1 MRLLKMSCPIRIF
14 TSYMESS
21 MQIPY
26 LYRSENGQ
34 VGTISLGP
42 DAIAQN
48 GLSHQDL
55 YFLHGIFNA
64 DPLFISLY
72 RSEN

>member
-1 MRLLKMSCPIRIF
+1 MRLLKMSFLIRIF
-14 TSYMESS
+14 TSYMDSS

-34 VGTISLGP
+34 VGTIGFGP

-48 GLSHQDL
+48 ELPHQDL
-55 YFLHGIFNA
+55 
-64 DPLFISLY
+64 FIPT
-72 RSEN
+72 